1 MKTLITTLC
10 IVHQH
15 PRILLGMKKRGF
27 AAGKWNGFG
36 GKVEVGTIEENAK
49 REMSEECGLEIK
61 NMDRVGLIDFEFK
74 DNPEIIQVHFFKVN
88 EFAGEPTETEEMMPK
103 ELILEEE
110 VPWNY
115 CRSTTVH
122 YWYLYKASSQSEEII
137 LNKEEEKSIGWYAV
151 DEIKKLNLEPV
162 WEYWLEKVKII

>member
-1 MKTLITTLC
+1 MARKIGKSNDGREMHFSAGV
-10 IVHQH
+10 IVEHQGRYLMLDRKN
-15 PRILLGMKKRGF
+15 PPFGF
-27 AAGKWNGFG
+27 ACPAGHIDEG
-36 GKVEVGTIEENAK
+36 ESPEDAAK
-49 REMSEECGLEIK
+49 REVLEETAIK
-61 NMDRVGLIDFEFK
+61 LSTVK
-74 DNPEIIQVHFFKVN
+74 
-88 EFAGEPTETEEMMPK
+88 
-103 ELILEEE
+103 LILEEE